1 MAIPVDNMPNSKRHF
16 HIMEANN
23 GGFVVNETTG
33 SYREIPTLLA
43 AVSGPH
49 DLIELIADEYSV
61 DLKDIA
67 GLSRETPPTWTP
79 TEPHIW
85 PFVEGTE
92 IAVIWKTGEQ
102 TSPQPYEVFERNW
115 KEIAFFRI
123 TKGAFPFHPP
133 AVKGE

>member
-1 MAIPVDNMPNSKRHF
+1 MAITFNNAQNNKRQL

-23 GGFVVNETTG
+23 GGFVVNEIDG
-33 SYREIPTLLA
+33 GNMMRDTLLA

-49 DLIELIADEYSV
+49 DLIEFIANEYSV
-61 DLKDIA
+61 DLKTPLPDSA
-67 GLSRETPPTWTP
+67 PPTWTP
-79 TEPHIW
+79 TEAHIW

-102 TSPQPYEVFERNW
+102 TNPQPYEVFERNW

-123 TKGAFPFHPP
+123 TKGAFPFQPP
-133 AVKGE
+133 VVKGE